1 MRINEV
7 EMRDN
12 GKLVALSQFL
22 LNRAQDEN
30 VSKTF
35 STASFIKLASQMG
48 IPLTVDQLKQMVG
61 QPPLS
66 HIIAN
71 VEGDDR
77 TGRIVFKGA
86 GEDVDADAQGARGE
100 MNTDQAQN
108 VVANMAKRAQK

>member
-1 MRINEV
+1 MRIDEV

-12 GKLVALSQFL
+12 GKLVALGQFL

-71 VEGDDR
+71 VEGDDK

-86 GEDVDADAQGARGE
+86 GEDTEDNGIKGE

>member
-1 MRINEV
+1 
-7 EMRDN
+7 
-12 GKLVALSQFL
+12 
-22 LNRAQDEN
+22 
-30 VSKTF
+30 
-35 STASFIKLASQMG
+35 
-48 IPLTVDQLKQMVG
+48 MVG

-86 GEDVDADAQGARGE
+86 GEDPEANGVEGE

-108 VVANMAKRAQK
+108 VVANMAKRAQD

>member
-7 EMRDN
+7 ETQEN

-30 VSKTF
+30 VTKTF

-61 QPPLS
+61 QPPLNN
-66 HIIAN
+66 IIAN
-71 VEGDDR
+71 VEGDGQ
-77 TGRIVFKGA
+77 TGRVTFKRP
-86 GEDVDADAQGARGE
+86 GEEVDSQSASGE

-108 VVANMAKRAQK
+108 IVAGMAKRAMK

>member
-30 VSKTF
+30 VAKTF

-86 GEDVDADAQGARGE
+86 GEDADTQGTKGE